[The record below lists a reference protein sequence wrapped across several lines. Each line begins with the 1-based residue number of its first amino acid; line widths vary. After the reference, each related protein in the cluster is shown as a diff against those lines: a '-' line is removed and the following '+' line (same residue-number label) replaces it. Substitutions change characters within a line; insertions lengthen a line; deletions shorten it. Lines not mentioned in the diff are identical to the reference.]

1 MRPSLAFAAL
11 AMLAACTSVREAPPS
26 PSPDNARL
34 AELFTQDQDDRLA
47 EGLDWT
53 TVERHDAE
61 HRREVLAML
70 EAGAVRTGA
79 DHYHA
84 AMIFQHGPDS
94 TSHKRAWDLAATAE
108 RMGDERARWLA
119 AAAHDRYLITI
130 GQPQIYGTQFAVRDD
145 VWYLDSIDTLAV
157 TDAERQRVGA
167 RTLDEIRTYLAEQN
181 GTPTGSLAPPP
192 EPAEVEDTV
201 ELVGGIEGLT
211 AQLQYPEEART
222 AGVDGAVRVQL
233 TIAADGTVE
242 DAFVVEGPGHGLD
255 EEALR
260 VVRAA
265 TFVNHMGE
273 PWEIRLVIPFT
284 L

>member
-1 MRPSLAFAAL
+1 MLRLLPLGAFLA
-11 AMLAACTSVREAPPS
+11 LAACTGPHQTASAPPA
-26 PSPDNARL
+26 DNARL
-34 AELFTQDQDDRLA
+34 AALFTQDQDDRRA

-53 TVERHDAE
+53 MIERHDAE

-94 TSHKRAWDLAATAE
+94 TSHKTAWDLAATAE
-108 RMGDERARWLA
+108 RMGFERARWLA
-119 AAAHDRYLITI
+119 AAAQDRYRLTI
-130 GQPQIYGTQFAVRDD
+130 GQPQIYGTQFTVRDD
-145 VWYLDSIDTLAV
+145 VWYLDAIDSLAV
-157 TDAERQRVGA
+157 TDDERRRVGT
-167 RTLDEIRTYLAEQN
+167 RTLDEIRAYLAEQN

-192 EPAEVEDTV
+192 EPAEVDDTV
-201 ELVGGIEGLT
+201 ELIGGIEGLT
-211 AQLQYPEEART
+211 AQLRYPDEART
-222 AGVDGAVRVQL
+222 AGIEGHVVVQL
-233 TIAADGTVE
+233 TVAENGTVE
-242 DAFVVEGPGHGLD
+242 DAFVVDGPGHGLD

-260 VVRAA
+260 VVRGA

-273 PWEIRLVIPFT
+273 PWEIRLVIPFA